1 MKKLFAFTLVV
12 VAALLSMRLER
23 SHEPAETPKNSDTR
37 ASRVFELA
45 RAEDG
50 RLDVSVLLAS
60 NRLPDERKHALLNAD
75 ENQDGFLTQDELA
88 TAIPA
93 LQIKSPLADEEA
105 VANDELERENQKDT
119 ESAHNEQNNGQD
131 KGKRAFADSADRLR
145 PPVHK
150 NEMNRRPKPPRPRR
164 QPGFPPPPRG

>member
-12 VAALLSMRLER
+12 VAVLLSMRFDR
-23 SHEPAETPKNSDTR
+23 SHEPSETPKNSDSR

-75 ENQDGFLTQDELA
+75 EDQDGFLTQDELT

-93 LQIKSPLADEEA
+93 LQTKSLTDEE
-105 VANDELERENQKDT
+105 VVPNDELENENQKDP
-119 ESAHNEQNNGQD
+119 EIVHNEQNNVQD
-131 KGKRAFADSADRLR
+131 NEKRAYADFEDRPR
-145 PPVHK
+145 PLVHK
-150 NEMNRRPKPPRPRR
+150 NKMNRRPKPPRLRR